1 MGGRKTSSTL
11 SERHHPEAVR
21 QDLHPPPSLTAA
33 VFGHPAHV
41 RGQPVD
47 VEVLPVE
54 VGALLVPEILLQL

>member
-1 MGGRKTSSTL
+1 MQ
-11 SERHHPEAVR
+11 EAGSASP
-21 QDLHPPPSLTAA
+21 LPLTAA

-47 VEVLPVE
+47 VKVLPIE